1 LCGRLLDDQ
10 LLDAGA
16 ERELG
21 AFLSKTLTPEQ
32 PGGRIVAM
40 GALGGQNR
48 EQVVRWLDE
57 GQRQL
62 PALVG
67 LVHENER
74 LRERLD
80 ISQSECEKLRGLVYE
95 VEQLRN
101 RSEAAE
107 RVGERLREQLSGA
120 EAELE
125 RQTRDQTELAEHL
138 TNLVNDVLVR
148 LRPRSSVAEAA

>member
-1 LCGRLLDDQ
+1 MP
-10 LLDAGA
+10 LDAGA
-16 ERELG
+16 ERKLR
-21 AFLSKTLTPEQ
+21 ASVSKTLSPEQ
-32 PGGRIVAM
+32 EGGPIVAM
-40 GALGGQNR
+40 GDPGDSR
-48 EQVVRWLDE
+48 EQVVRWLEE

-74 LRERLD
+74 LRGRLEM
-80 ISQSECEKLRGLVYE
+80 SEGECEKLRGLVYE

-101 RSEAAE
+101 RSETAE
-107 RVGERLREQLSGA
+107 RVGDRLREQVSGA

-125 RQTRDQTELAEHL
+125 RQNREKTELAERL
-138 TNLVNDVLVR
+138 TDFMNDVLLR

>member
-1 LCGRLLDDQ
+1 M
-10 LLDAGA
+10 
-16 ERELG
+16 
-21 AFLSKTLTPEQ
+21 
-32 PGGRIVAM
+32 AM
-40 GALGGQNR
+40 GDLGDTR
-48 EQVVRWLDE
+48 EQVVRWLEE

-74 LRERLD
+74 LRERLEM
-80 ISQSECEKLRGLVYE
+80 SESESEKLRGLVYE

-101 RSEAAE
+101 RSETAE

-125 RQTRDQTELAEHL
+125 RHTRDKTELAERL
-138 TNLVNDVLVR
+138 TDFMNDVLIR
-148 LRPRSSVAEAA
+148 LRPRTSVAEAA

>member
-1 LCGRLLDDQ
+1 MP
-10 LLDAGA
+10 LDAGA
-16 ERELG
+16 ERKLR
-21 AFLSKTLTPEQ
+21 ASVSKTLSPEQ
-32 PGGRIVAM
+32 EGGRIVAM
-40 GALGGQNR
+40 GDPGDSR
-48 EQVVRWLDE
+48 EQVVRWLEE

-74 LRERLD
+74 LRGRLEM
-80 ISQSECEKLRGLVYE
+80 SEGECEKLRGLVYE

-101 RSEAAE
+101 RSETAE
-107 RVGERLREQLSGA
+107 RVGDRLREQVSGA

-125 RQTRDQTELAEHL
+125 RQNREKTELAERL
-138 TNLVNDVLVR
+138 TDFMNDVLLR

>member
-1 LCGRLLDDQ
+1 M
-10 LLDAGA
+10 
-16 ERELG
+16 
-21 AFLSKTLTPEQ
+21 
-32 PGGRIVAM
+32 AM
-40 GALGGQNR
+40 GDPGDSR
-48 EQVVRWLDE
+48 EQVVRWLEE

-74 LRERLD
+74 LRGRLEM
-80 ISQSECEKLRGLVYE
+80 SEGECEKLRGLVYE

-101 RSEAAE
+101 RSETAE
-107 RVGERLREQLSGA
+107 RVGDRLREQVSGA

-125 RQTRDQTELAEHL
+125 RQNREKTELAERL
-138 TNLVNDVLVR
+138 TDFMNDVLLR

>member
-1 LCGRLLDDQ
+1 LCGRLLNDQ
-10 LLDAGA
+10 PLDAGA
-16 ERELG
+16 EREPG
-21 AFLSKTLTPEQ
+21 APLSKTPTPEQ

-40 GALGGQNR
+40 RHLGGDNR
-48 EQVVRWLDE
+48 EQVVRWLEE

-74 LRERLD
+74 LRERLE

-107 RVGERLREQLSGA
+107 RAGERLREQLSGA

-125 RQTRDQTELAEHL
+125 RQNRERTELAKHL
-138 TNLVNDVLVR
+138 TDLMNDVLVR

>member
-1 LCGRLLDDQ
+1 
-10 LLDAGA
+10 
-16 ERELG
+16 
-21 AFLSKTLTPEQ
+21 
-32 PGGRIVAM
+32 VAM
-40 GALGGQNR
+40 GDLGDTR
-48 EQVVRWLDE
+48 EQVVRWLEE

-80 ISQSECEKLRGLVYE
+80 MSEGECEKLRGLVYE

-101 RSEAAE
+101 RSETAE
-107 RVGERLREQLSGA
+107 RLSDRRREQLSGA

-125 RQTRDQTELAEHL
+125 RQNRDRTELAERL
-138 TNLVNDVLVR
+138 MDFMNAVLMR
-148 LRPRSSVAEAA
+148 LRPRTSVVEAA